1 MHIHPNSTLLLA
13 ALGAGGEETREV
25 QAKRAAEVRRKL
37 SSTPHVLSSSE
48 EPSGHTLR
56 AEERAYRRQA
66 HQGEETS
73 FGTLFSA
80 KV

>member
-1 MHIHPNSTLLLA
+1 MHIHPNSTLMLA
-13 ALGAGGEETREV
+13 ALGAGGEETRAA

-37 SSTPHVLSSSE
+37 SSAPHVLSSSE
-48 EPSGHTLR
+48 EPSGQTLR
-56 AEERAYRRQA
+56 AEERAYQRQA

>member
-13 ALGAGGEETREV
+13 ALGAGGETREV

-37 SSTPHVLSSSE
+37 SSAPHVLSSSE

-56 AEERAYRRQA
+56 AEERAYQRQA
-66 HQGEETS
+66 PQGDETS